1 MLEFIIIFTY
11 FLRSALKVTER
22 VQWDTVRGK
31 GRKESVYSGLV
42 TISNERED
50 SITRRKEKKHGQTL
64 VTLQPNY
71 DKSFSSG
78 HLKMVM

>member
-11 FLRSALKVTER
+11 FFRSALKVTER

-42 TISNERED
+42 TISKGKTPLQEE
-50 SITRRKEKKHGQTL
+50 KEKKLGQTL
-64 VTLQPNY
+64 VTLHPNY
-71 DKSFSSG
+71 NKSFSSG
-78 HLKMVM
+78 HFKMVM